1 MRDNMDLCVRCCH
14 HLICEHLGHVR
25 QIFISDGGGLAMK
38 KHRHRGR
45 SQLIEWDQVI

>member
-1 MRDNMDLCVRCCH
+1 MRDIMDLCVRCCH

-25 QIFISDGGGLAMK
+25 QIFISDGSGLTMK